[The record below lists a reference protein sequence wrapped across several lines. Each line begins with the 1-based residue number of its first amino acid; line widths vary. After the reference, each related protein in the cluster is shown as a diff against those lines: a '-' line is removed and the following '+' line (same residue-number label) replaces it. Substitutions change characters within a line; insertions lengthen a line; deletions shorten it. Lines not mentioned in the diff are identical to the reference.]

1 MRLRRA
7 GARREGEGK
16 ETTFAAESH
25 TSSHVKVGPRA
36 PDIPPD
42 AGAARGVAPRVAL
55 ARVSHPEARAPKSG
69 HQFALKKYHLPLDD
83 DDLDMWERFDAW
95 RAPLEEDDADCRAK
109 HRTDTDRIED
119 VYSMFDQVVNDL
131 RSPPSSQQQ
140 HQLTNNQTVLR
151 DATARA
157 QKLLGIEFV
166 LKGMSNDLEQCLD
179 DDVTLRSAKNH
190 LAKISE
196 IVSRKMNQQLG

>member
-69 HQFALKKYHLPLDD
+69 RPVRKKYHRPPRRDD
-83 DDLDMWERFDAW
+83 R
-95 RAPLEEDDADCRAK
+95 
-109 HRTDTDRIED
+109 
-119 VYSMFDQVVNDL
+119 
-131 RSPPSSQQQ
+131 
-140 HQLTNNQTVLR
+140 
-151 DATARA
+151 
-157 QKLLGIEFV
+157 
-166 LKGMSNDLEQCLD
+166 
-179 DDVTLRSAKNH
+179 
-190 LAKISE
+190 
-196 IVSRKMNQQLG
+196 